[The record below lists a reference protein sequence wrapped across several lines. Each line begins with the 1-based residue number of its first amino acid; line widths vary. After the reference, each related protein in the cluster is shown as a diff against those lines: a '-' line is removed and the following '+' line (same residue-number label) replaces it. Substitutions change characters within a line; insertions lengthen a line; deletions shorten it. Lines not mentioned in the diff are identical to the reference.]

1 MVDPVMGRFVIPIM
15 LCVAPFGSIEVSGWT
30 VFRTF
35 VNSDPQSLSHSIA
48 TRIAAVPES
57 SWLLVMGFGLVL
69 VSRTL
74 RRRNVI
80 V

>member
-1 MVDPVMGRFVIPIM
+1 MVDPVMGRVVIPIV
-15 LCVAPFGSIEVSGWT
+15 LCVALFGSIEVSGWS
-30 VFRTF
+30 VFRAF
-35 VNSDPQSLSHSIA
+35 VNSDPQSMSQFIA
-48 TRIAAVPES
+48 TRISAIPES
-57 SWLLVMGFGLVL
+57 SWLLVMGVGLVL